1 MYPVYIIVL
10 SPCSN
15 EHACKAAVIRLMG
28 GTRKTKSTSQ
38 VKTNTWG
45 SCLLSQIVLH
55 WRNSWASVPVCVS
68 LFTVLCCG
76 HKEPHVDNKG
86 MYSIDSHLT
95 VNKYVVG

>member
-55 WRNSWASVPVCVS
+55 WRKSWASI
-68 LFTVLCCG
+68 CCG

-95 VNKYVVG
+95 VNTYVVG